1 MKLRGTF
8 MVRGLLRN
16 QRGSVLSASFGHRIV
31 ELLRSD
37 SSGSALVE
45 LAFALPVYLIIL
57 TAMVSMVMSLFA
69 YQQLAF
75 ATFSASEAI
84 GADRGLNADPCALAG
99 TQLGASLPDWRQNN
113 LTITVWITQDVA
125 GVETK
130 EQYGPF
136 VGVSN
141 STCTGDSSAP
151 GNGLYAYDKAAD
163 EPVTVRA
170 SYTYSWLP
178 IYNNPLTTGP
188 LIAAESSIIR

>member
-1 MKLRGTF
+1 MKLRGTTT
-8 MVRGLLRN
+8 VRGLLRN
-16 QRGSVLSASFGHRIV
+16 QRGSVLSASFGRRIV

-57 TAMVSMVMSLFA
+57 TGMVSMVMSLFA

-75 ATFSASEAI
+75 ATFSASQAI
-84 GADRGLNADPCALAG
+84 GAKRGLIADPCALAG
-99 TQLGASLPDWRQNN
+99 SQLGTSLPDWSQNG

-125 GVETK
+125 GVQTR

-136 VGVSN
+136 VGVAN
-141 STCTGDSSAP
+141 ATCTGDPSTA
-151 GNGLYAYDKAAD
+151 GNGLYAYDKAQD

-170 SYTYSWLP
+170 SYTYSWFP

-188 LIAAESSIIR
+188 LVAAESSIIR